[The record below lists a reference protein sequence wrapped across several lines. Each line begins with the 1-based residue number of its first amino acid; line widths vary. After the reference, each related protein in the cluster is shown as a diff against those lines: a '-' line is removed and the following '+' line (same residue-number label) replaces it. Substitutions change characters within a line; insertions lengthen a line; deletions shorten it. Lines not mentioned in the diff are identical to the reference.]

1 MFPWEVFV
9 IGLIVGWLIELAIDV
24 FYWRKRR
31 LCPDDNVIHIQGE
44 LDKALAANGRLQADL
59 NGRDAKIVEL
69 EGKLNKWRGELD
81 GLNEGSK
88 GWGFGSIFP
97 NGDLSLGAFLSGIR
111 DRFTQFQADLDGKD
125 AEIGE
130 LNVNLNSKDVQLGDL
145 QANLDAKD
153 VELGNV
159 RAELDGLDKE
169 ANRLGLGSLFAGGG
183 LAIGGFLSNLRN
195 RFDKDE
201 EVEASANAE
210 FEGTIVALR
219 GDLETKDA
227 RIGELEA
234 ELEGCNVKMGK
245 LEAELGELDAEM
257 EGLGLGKVSAAG
269 GGLALGGFLENLR
282 NRFKGDA
289 DAKVDVEGQ
298 LVALRGD
305 LETKD
310 ARIGELEAE
319 LEGCSI
325 KMGKLEAELGELD
338 AEMEGL
344 GLGKVTAAG
353 GGGLALGGFL
363 ANLRNRFDGGDANA
377 ELEGQIVSLQG
388 DLETKDARI
397 GELEAELEGCSVK
410 MGKLEAELGELDA
423 EMEGL
428 GLGKVTAAGGGLA
441 LGGFLTNLRSRF
453 DGDADA
459 NGRIS
464 DLEAQLDICQSSLAE
479 MRARDVEYMGPRGLS
494 MVWGLNSDASDKLED
509 QGIYT
514 YSQLGATAAADVDD
528 ALSLSQ
534 KYYPDMSNPEI
545 HGSWVE
551 QSRFAAGGDWDG
563 LFAYQQSN
571 FAVASLKDDLK
582 KMWGIGPKVEEVLNS
597 KGIFLWSQLA
607 SVPAERITDILRD
620 AGSRFSMSTGK
631 LHESWP
637 KQARLA
643 DQGKWDEFEELTDK
657 LSWTNVN

>member
-1 MFPWEVFV
+1 MNPWVMLI
-9 IGLIVGWLIELAIDV
+9 IGLIIGWVLELLVDV

-31 LCPDDNVIHIQGE
+31 LCPEDNVLHVQAE
-44 LDKALAANGRLQADL
+44 LDKALAANGRLEADL
-59 NGRDAKIVEL
+59 NGRDAKIAEL
-69 EGKLNKWRGELD
+69 EGQLARWRGELD

-88 GWGFGSIFP
+88 RWGFGSIFP
-97 NGDLSLGAFLSGIR
+97 NGDLSLGGFLSGLR
-111 DRFTQFQADLDGKD
+111 DRFAQFQADLDGKD
-125 AEIGE
+125 AEIGD

-145 QANLDAKD
+145 QASLDAKD
-153 VELGNV
+153 VELSNV

-169 ANRLGLGSLFAGGG
+169 TNRLGLGSLFAGGG
-183 LAIGGFLSNLRN
+183 LAISGFMANLRD
-195 RFDKDE
+195 RFDGDAE
-201 EVEASANAE
+201 ADASATAE

-289 DAKVDVEGQ
+289 DADVDADLEGQ
-298 LVALRGD
+298 LVSLRGD

-310 ARIGELEAE
+310 ARIGELEVE
-319 LEGCSI
+319 LNGCNA

-344 GLGKVTAAG
+344 GLGKVSAAG

-363 ANLRNRFDGGDANA
+363 A
-377 ELEGQIVSLQG
+377 S
-388 DLETKDARI
+388 
-397 GELEAELEGCSVK
+397 
-410 MGKLEAELGELDA
+410 
-423 EMEGL
+423 
-428 GLGKVTAAGGGLA
+428 
-441 LGGFLTNLRSRF
+441 LRSRF
-453 DGDADA
+453 DGDEDA

-464 DLEAQLDICQSSLAE
+464 ELEAQLDLCQSSLAE
-479 MRARDVEYMGPRGLS
+479 MRSRDVEYMGPRGLS
-494 MVWGLNSDASDKLED
+494 MVWGLNSDASDKLEE

-514 YSQLGATAAADVDD
+514 YSQLGATQAADVDD
-528 ALSLSQ
+528 ALTLSQ
-534 KYYPDMSNPEI
+534 KYYPDMSNPQI

-563 LFAYQQSN
+563 LFGYQQSN

-582 KMWGIGPKVEEVLNS
+582 KMWGIGPKIEKVLND

-607 SVPAERITDILRD
+607 SVPAERITEILRD
-620 AGSRFSMSTGK
+620 AGDRFNMSSGK

-643 DQGKWDEFEELTDK
+643 DQGKWDDFNELTDK
-657 LSWTNVN
+657 LSWSNVN

>member
-319 LEGCSI
+319 LEGCS
-325 KMGKLEAELGELD
+325 
-338 AEMEGL
+338 
-344 GLGKVTAAG
+344 
-353 GGGLALGGFL
+353 
-363 ANLRNRFDGGDANA
+363 
-377 ELEGQIVSLQG
+377 
-388 DLETKDARI
+388 
-397 GELEAELEGCSVK
+397 VK